1 MIDFTLLGTAATMPL
16 PDRAL
21 SSAVLRCAGRSIL
34 FDCGEGTQ
42 TAARKAH
49 VSLMKTDLIALTHYH
64 GDHIFGLP
72 GLMQSMN
79 CLGRTEP
86 LYITGPENA
95 AEELAPILQLAGMLE
110 YKVQIVSGEVLIRDL
125 NPLWPDGAV
134 LTPFPTEH
142 RIQSQG
148 YAFHL
153 PRNAKFL
160 PEKAIELAVP
170 TKHWGEIQKSAPE
183 REFTLGGTVITAG
196 MLMGEPRKGLRIVF
210 SGDTAPC
217 ESLAAA
223 AREADLF
230 VCDAT
235 YGDDE
240 QLPMAQL
247 YGHCTFSQAGRLAA
261 EAEVKRL
268 WLTHYSQT
276 VSKPSDCLENALR
289 FFEAAECGFD
299 GKAIKLTFIE

>member
-21 SSAVLRCAGRSIL
+21 SSAVLRCNGRTIL

-49 VSLMKTDLIALTHYH
+49 ISLMKTDLIALTHYH

-86 LYITGPENA
+86 LYITGPEGIDD
-95 AEELAPILQLAGMLE
+95 ELAPILRLAGDLQ
-110 YKVQIVSGEVLIRDL
+110 YDVRLVTGRVQLSAL
-125 NPLWPDGAV
+125 NASWPVGAM

-142 RIQSQG
+142 RVISCG
-148 YAFHL
+148 YVFTL
-153 PRNAKFL
+153 SRPPKFL
-160 PEKAIELAVP
+160 PEKA
-170 TKHWGEIQKSAPE
+170 KHLGIPVSCWRRLQNGESVQIGGKTVAPDMV
-183 REFTLGGTVITAG
+183 TGNA
-196 MLMGEPRKGLRIVF
+196 RKGLSVIF

-217 ESLAAA
+217 ESLQAASKG
-223 AREADLF
+223 ADLL

-235 YGDDE
+235 YADD
-240 QLPMAQL
+240 AQEDLASL
-247 YGHCTFSQAGRLAA
+247 YGHSTFSQAAALAA
-261 EAEVKRL
+261 NANVRRL
-268 WLTHYSQT
+268 WLTHYSQMID
-276 VSKPSDCLENALR
+276 SPEDYLPNAQR
-289 FFEAAECGFD
+289 IFPDTECGFD
-299 GKAIKLTFIE
+299 GKSIKLIFEE

>member
-21 SSAVLRCAGRSIL
+21 SAAVLRCAGRTIL

-86 LYITGPENA
+86 LYITGPDGIEDG
-95 AEELAPILQLAGMLE
+95 LAPILALAGDLQYE
-110 YKVQIVSGEVLIRDL
+110 VHLITGDVQMSSL
-125 NPLWPDGAV
+125 NASWPETAT
-134 LTPFPTEH
+134 LTHFPTEH
-142 RIQSQG
+142 RISSCG
-148 YAFHL
+148 YAFSL
-153 PRNAKFL
+153 PRPPKFL
-160 PEKAIELAVP
+160 VDKAMALAIP
-170 TKHWGEIQKSAPE
+170 QKFWNRLQNGE
-183 REFTLGGTVITAG
+183 TVTSGDAVFSPDMVAG
-196 MLMGEPRKGLRIVF
+196 KARRGLRIVF

-217 ESLAAA
+217 DNLLLAAKD
-223 AREADLF
+223 ADLL

-235 YGDDE
+235 YGESE
-240 QLPMAQL
+240 QADLART
-247 YGHCTFSQAGRLAA
+247 YGHSTFEQTARLAA
-261 EAEVKRL
+261 KANVRRL
-268 WLTHYSQT
+268 WLTHYSQMIADPNDYFQ
-276 VSKPSDCLENALR
+276 SARD
-289 FFEAAECGFD
+289 FFPDAECGYD
-299 GKAIKLTFIE
+299 GKSVKLIFEE